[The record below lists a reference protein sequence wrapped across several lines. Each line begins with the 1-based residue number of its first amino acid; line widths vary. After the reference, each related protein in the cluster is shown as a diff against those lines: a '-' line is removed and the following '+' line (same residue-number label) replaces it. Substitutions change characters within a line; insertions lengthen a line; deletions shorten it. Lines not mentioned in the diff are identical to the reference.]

1 MCDDLVALRWEKKT
15 TELGNLAEISRP
27 KLYQPSGVY
36 AS

>member
-1 MCDDLVALRWEKKT
+1 MCDDSVALRWEKI
-15 TELGNLAEISRP
+15 TELGNPAEISRP